1 MLQNYFH
8 NQVYNVTVKYLRHID
23 IDKKKWDNCIAR
35 SCNGLIYS
43 TSVYLDCM
51 ATHWDGLIM
60 DDYAAVMP
68 LPFRKKYGFHYVYPP
83 AFSQQMG
90 ITSLHEITIEVIA
103 AFLKNIPAKFSYVE
117 MNFNVYN
124 LYQYENE
131 KERLNYILPLNSSFE
146 TIKKNFSRS
155 ALRNIKKAQ
164 NEKIIVR
171 ENVTFT
177 EIINIHRSR
186 FNDAVGANA
195 ADYNRLATLFYELQK
210 TNLIFTTG
218 AYDPKGT
225 LIGGSI
231 YFVFKNRITFIING
245 NTPESLKN
253 GATHLLMYETI
264 KKFSNT
270 GSILDFEGSDFPEF
284 ARFYQQY
291 GSTAEMYKLVKIN
304 KLPWPFSLLKR

>member
-23 IDKKKWDNCIAR
+23 IDKKKWDDCIAR
-35 SCNGLIYS
+35 SSHGLIYS
-43 TSVYLDCM
+43 YSEYLNCM
-51 ATHWDGLIM
+51 ATNWDGLIM

-68 LPFRKKYGFHYVYPP
+68 IPFRKKYGFYYVYPP

-90 ITSLHEITIEVIA
+90 ITSLHDITNEVIA

-117 MNFNVYN
+117 MNFNVSN
-124 LYQYENE
+124 LYQYKNE
-131 KERLNYILPLNSSFE
+131 KERLNYILPLNSSFD
-146 TIKKNFSRS
+146 TLKKNFRRS

-164 NEKIIVR
+164 NENIIVR
-171 ENVTFT
+171 ENVFFKD
-177 EIINIHRSR
+177 IINIHRSR

-195 ADYNRLATLFYELQK
+195 ADYKRLEMLFYELQK
-210 TNLIFTTG
+210 TNLIFTIG

-245 NTPESLKN
+245 NTPQSLKN
-253 GATHLLMYETI
+253 GATHLLMFETI
-264 KKFSNT
+264 KKYSN
-270 GSILDFEGSDFPEF
+270 SDFILDFEGSDFPEF

-291 GSTAEMYKLVKIN
+291 GATAEIYKLVKIKN
-304 KLPWPFSLLKR
+304 LPWPISLLK